1 MKMHPTVRESSSVN
15 IAKSPGSP
23 GITDSQEGALV
34 LQTDGCGHKNELS
47 MLHSSPQISS
57 AGPLSPRAGQK
68 PGIRTKNVKKYPIS
82 NDWPHAITAQYARTH
97 FTGFAAAIHKHPPPI
112 PPGLLKHNPTADATG
127 TVKTILR
134 LVPPE
139 ASKFGSLG
147 TCLTIE
153 KRRKQA
159 TLICPSP
166 STAIPVSQRRA
177 GFGAPKMFA
186 FDEVFSE
193 QETTSDLCASA
204 LPDIIQAVVSGSDCC
219 LIVLTNCRSN
229 QAGIITGSEK
239 PPTDLGIIPCSI
251 SWLFKLIAEQKEQ
264 TGARF
269 SVRVSALEVDGQD
282 ESVKD
287 LLVEVA
293 QVSDA
298 LGTHPPGLYLREESV
313 AKASME
319 NQSELRAPTPEKAA
333 FYLDS
338 ALNARAR
345 ANKQHTTAFVQSDA
359 LHTPSDLQTANLN
372 TSHFFFTL
380 HLYQYRIEKC
390 GGSSEGKNLLRFIL
404 KTTRSTHP
412 LGLYVSSF
420 FNQLVSG
427 GRSRLH
433 LIELDARCPDARDV
447 ASAAPRVSTTIS
459 SNTPSSTSPPITTSS
474 RMTKTKLSTDSI
486 ISVILSILSGQTY
499 IPYRN
504 SHLARLLRDCLGGVN
519 CQHCIVIE
527 ASSGAHHY
535 AENLQLLQLVQRVQH
550 HRKRRNPSR
559 LVSTGSEMSGT
570 AEKSSHGTSSEDSSS
585 CDSFGL
591 RRANRIRMHT
601 GPYSGTRRSAF
612 HRTKAGKRRSNVLN
626 GTHSSE
632 RDYTSSSEQ
641 SCDTVIFLGRHEYHG
656 SMAADLESQQSKPG
670 LCRIINGSIGETQ
683 QPDNVD
689 SGLPNQLTENS
700 LASDATQAP
709 AGSGDGNEIKASTKE
724 RTEGRVKTIVE
735 LRRVSTRGNVH
746 AWSRVAVKNAI
757 ETLSTQKEQWVDGP
771 KANFSPKKLLNA
783 EPIQLI
789 CQSRTT
795 KRECLTMEDKNTQ
808 PEATTDRWAV
818 EECSAQTEAY
828 GERNM
833 DFTESSTPQCH
844 KVLSTA
850 SKSHNFPQ
858 THDYGLYGNS
868 HPPDESAVDTSGQA
882 FVQALSGTQEKTEHF
897 PGCSPCAQ
905 CDRLTANEVPTE
917 LGKLHLTGTW
927 IEPSVS
933 CSACSAS
940 DALMTRSRSIFGPL
954 ATNLTRIRVQE
965 TDISIQNDVT
975 IEGSNQPS
983 SGPREQHHEKS
994 PYHAHSP
1001 LNFNPFVTEW
1011 LRKHRVLTSS
1021 IEVDEQYAEKMG
1033 EMKSPNDETRKVE
1046 FVQNGH
1052 VLMDHPAATPN
1063 YLVGGPTAEAE
1074 KAAISRPYVPAAQ
1087 PEMRETVCQKCNNLA
1102 SQKPNRIIPTGEIC
1116 DTDDHFSSKE
1126 INSNFARIA
1135 KWVKSVAME
1144 TGDTTVAEQRGA
1156 KTGKITSNDGA
1167 WLLNP
1172 IRNPTKPEGTKM
1184 RVFRLLFPT
1193 GLSNDTTTKVRPPT
1207 THLHANTFSTQNA
1220 IPQTETEPTLSTTEI
1235 PLPCVPTLFPG
1246 HYRHRRGRSVPPRGF
1261 KQPGTR
1267 QLPSQ
1272 ATLHTLASNDI
1283 STTHP
1288 TILSSE
1294 TPAARE
1300 QAASS
1305 SSSTSRRS
1313 HSAPPCSEDT
1323 SEATTSSPISVRYVP
1338 PKATTTVVSSLTT
1351 SLENSGAAKTD
1362 EPSVVANETHQ
1373 EEIQEMLRQIRYE
1386 RIYDLLAQQD
1396 TLKMELMKAKD
1407 RLMIDPATW
1416 SFDVCVAEQMDPDD
1430 EGFLDALELET
1441 EILQKRVDAC
1451 KSRVMLITC
1460 FDIRTEAEINQ
1471 PSTITASSSG
1481 L

>member
-1 MKMHPTVRESSSVN
+1 MKVLMMSLKALVLLGAATSRYFWVAYNKFELVDKLYPEAAVVVFEFTARRRKPLIAECQLERSKELLFITSFYTRTPQNSLHGAQEETRNDETMVLFLRRENAFGMDLPSFWNPADSFSYLRGFPSLCHICPANAKGNRLRPPVPEFSRNLLNESHKNVYAHKLKNCSKHKSPLFEQHKRQIFPSKSSQPRRNLCPLNKCIPACSAEFCVDSTPRRDQSSYHSVSRLRHPLPTHTLAVSRSAEASSFVASTWSNSNDIVQLNYSKSIPFATAAVAAAQPIIQIPRGSIKFGHLIKTDHSISKLMHPTVRESSSVN
-15 IAKSPGSP
+15 IAESPGSP
-23 GITDSQEGALV
+23 GITDSQKGALV

-47 MLHSSPQISS
+47 LLNSSPQISS

-97 FTGFAAAIHKHPPPI
+97 FTGFAAAIHKHPPPV
-112 PPGLLKHNPTADATG
+112 PPGLLKHIPTADATG

-390 GGSSEGKNLLRFIL
+390 GGSSE
-404 KTTRSTHP
+404 
-412 LGLYVSSF
+412 
-420 FNQLVSG
+420 VSG

-550 HRKRRNPSR
+550 HR
-559 LVSTGSEMSGT
+559 
-570 AEKSSHGTSSEDSSS
+570 
-585 CDSFGL
+585 
-591 RRANRIRMHT
+591 
-601 GPYSGTRRSAF
+601 
-612 HRTKAGKRRSNVLN
+612 
-626 GTHSSE
+626 
-632 RDYTSSSEQ
+632 
-641 SCDTVIFLGRHEYHG
+641 
-656 SMAADLESQQSKPG
+656 
-670 LCRIINGSIGETQ
+670 
-683 QPDNVD
+683 
-689 SGLPNQLTENS
+689 
-700 LASDATQAP
+700 
-709 AGSGDGNEIKASTKE
+709 
-724 RTEGRVKTIVE
+724 
-735 LRRVSTRGNVH
+735 
-746 AWSRVAVKNAI
+746 
-757 ETLSTQKEQWVDGP
+757 
-771 KANFSPKKLLNA
+771 
-783 EPIQLI
+783 
-789 CQSRTT
+789 
-795 KRECLTMEDKNTQ
+795 
-808 PEATTDRWAV
+808 
-818 EECSAQTEAY
+818 
-828 GERNM
+828 
-833 DFTESSTPQCH
+833 
-844 KVLSTA
+844 
-850 SKSHNFPQ
+850 
-858 THDYGLYGNS
+858 
-868 HPPDESAVDTSGQA
+868 
-882 FVQALSGTQEKTEHF
+882 
-897 PGCSPCAQ
+897 
-905 CDRLTANEVPTE
+905 
-917 LGKLHLTGTW
+917 
-927 IEPSVS
+927 
-933 CSACSAS
+933 
-940 DALMTRSRSIFGPL
+940 
-954 ATNLTRIRVQE
+954 
-965 TDISIQNDVT
+965 
-975 IEGSNQPS
+975 
-983 SGPREQHHEKS
+983 
-994 PYHAHSP
+994 
-1001 LNFNPFVTEW
+1001 
-1011 LRKHRVLTSS
+1011 
-1021 IEVDEQYAEKMG
+1021 
-1033 EMKSPNDETRKVE
+1033 
-1046 FVQNGH
+1046 
-1052 VLMDHPAATPN
+1052 
-1063 YLVGGPTAEAE
+1063 
-1074 KAAISRPYVPAAQ
+1074 
-1087 PEMRETVCQKCNNLA
+1087 
-1102 SQKPNRIIPTGEIC
+1102 
-1116 DTDDHFSSKE
+1116 
-1126 INSNFARIA
+1126 
-1135 KWVKSVAME
+1135 
-1144 TGDTTVAEQRGA
+1144 
-1156 KTGKITSNDGA
+1156 
-1167 WLLNP
+1167 
-1172 IRNPTKPEGTKM
+1172 
-1184 RVFRLLFPT
+1184 
-1193 GLSNDTTTKVRPPT
+1193 
-1207 THLHANTFSTQNA
+1207 
-1220 IPQTETEPTLSTTEI
+1220 
-1235 PLPCVPTLFPG
+1235 
-1246 HYRHRRGRSVPPRGF
+1246 
-1261 KQPGTR
+1261 
-1267 QLPSQ
+1267 
-1272 ATLHTLASNDI
+1272 
-1283 STTHP
+1283 
-1288 TILSSE
+1288 
-1294 TPAARE
+1294 
-1300 QAASS
+1300 
-1305 SSSTSRRS
+1305 
-1313 HSAPPCSEDT
+1313 
-1323 SEATTSSPISVRYVP
+1323 
-1338 PKATTTVVSSLTT
+1338 
-1351 SLENSGAAKTD
+1351 
-1362 EPSVVANETHQ
+1362 
-1373 EEIQEMLRQIRYE
+1373 
-1386 RIYDLLAQQD
+1386 
-1396 TLKMELMKAKD
+1396 
-1407 RLMIDPATW
+1407 
-1416 SFDVCVAEQMDPDD
+1416 
-1430 EGFLDALELET
+1430 
-1441 EILQKRVDAC
+1441 
-1451 KSRVMLITC
+1451 
-1460 FDIRTEAEINQ
+1460 
-1471 PSTITASSSG
+1471 
-1481 L
+1481 